1 VGASPTFSAIQS
13 QTVVSN
19 TVIHTHTEQKMAT
32 GYDIRYNVLNDA
44 KNILFEK
51 WHEQCNLLRRNA
63 DLARS
68 LLEPYPPAPTAAEI
82 KALAEELYEFVQR
95 K

>member
-1 VGASPTFSAIQS
+1 
-13 QTVVSN
+13 
-19 TVIHTHTEQKMAT
+19 MAT
-32 GYDIRYNVLNDA
+32 GYDIRYNILNDA

-51 WHEQCNLLRRNA
+51 WHEQCSLLKRNA
-63 DLARS
+63 DLERR
-68 LLEPYPPAPTAAEI
+68 LLEIYPPAPSAAEI

>member
-1 VGASPTFSAIQS
+1 
-13 QTVVSN
+13 
-19 TVIHTHTEQKMAT
+19 MAT
-32 GYDIRYNVLNDA
+32 GYDIRYNILNDA

-51 WHEQCNLLRRNA
+51 WHEQCSLLKRNA
-63 DLARS
+63 DLERS
-68 LLEPYPPAPTAAEI
+68 QLEPYPPAPSAAEI